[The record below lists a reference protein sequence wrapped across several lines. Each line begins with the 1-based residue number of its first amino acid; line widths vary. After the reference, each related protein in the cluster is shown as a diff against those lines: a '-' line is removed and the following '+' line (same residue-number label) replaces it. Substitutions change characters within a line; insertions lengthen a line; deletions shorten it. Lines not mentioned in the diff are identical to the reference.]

1 MVPSALETCRGYT
14 TCRLREVHLCNQEL
28 QERRGG
34 CRGGSG
40 AERPSPG
47 SMSAPL
53 LTMLLPGTT
62 SLGSSHRAATFTS
75 AGKQT
80 CPGLSTH
87 SFAMRNVYGKTLFVQ
102 QYVLNA
108 CSLPNI
114 AQVVP
119 RRNPQTHRHQALGS
133 PGTATERYREASLSS
148 IHHRP
153 LPPSSSSCLTRE

>member
-1 MVPSALETCRGYT
+1 MQRLHHLSLERSSPLQSGATGEEGRVPG
-14 TCRLREVHLCNQEL
+14 RLRCRKALTREHVRTSPNDAAAWDHVPGLQPPRCNLHLCRE
-28 QERRGG
+28 
-34 CRGGSG
+34 
-40 AERPSPG
+40 ADVPW
-47 SMSAPL
+47 A
-53 LTMLLPGTT
+53 
-62 SLGSSHRAATFTS
+62 LG
-75 AGKQT
+75 
-80 CPGLSTH
+80 STH